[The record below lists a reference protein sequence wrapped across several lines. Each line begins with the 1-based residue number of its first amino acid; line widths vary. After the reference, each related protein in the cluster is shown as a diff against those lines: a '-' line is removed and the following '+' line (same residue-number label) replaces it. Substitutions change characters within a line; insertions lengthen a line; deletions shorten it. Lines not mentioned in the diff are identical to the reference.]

1 MTAKQKLRQLY
12 WYRHPGQ
19 QGELGL
25 TQNWASVVAPFWK
38 SVTQK
43 SLHAFNIIVSPPA
56 PLSLPQSL
64 IDSCKLLIKMS
75 MHIASFI
82 LSVCKYKETNITP
95 PPKKNPT
102 PLIDPPTYFVQE
114 NWYHACVNN
123 SKQKWRCIRRR
134 QHRKYI

>member
-1 MTAKQKLRQLY
+1 MTAKQNYVNCTDIDMPQE
-12 WYRHPGQ
+12 

-95 PPKKNPT
+95 PKKNPT

>member
-1 MTAKQKLRQLY
+1 MTAKQNYVNCTDIDMPQE
-12 WYRHPGQ
+12 

-95 PPKKNPT
+95 PQKKPH
-102 PLIDPPTYFVQE
+102 PL
-114 NWYHACVNN
+114 NWSANILRTGKLI
-123 SKQKWRCIRRR
+123 SRMRKQFKT
-134 QHRKYI
+134 KMAMY